1 MHIKS
6 LFSFRNGVSR
16 SAAHESGA
24 GIIVFLMMA
33 LVFVP
38 IIAAHAAMLWQAGR
52 ADIALPQIAGI
63 VNLIVR
69 AFCGGDPVGVVGR
82 QSCCNVSM

>member
-38 IIAAHAAMLWQAGR
+38 IIAAHAAMLWQEGL
-52 ADIALPQIAGI
+52 ADIAQPQIAAI
-63 VNLIVR
+63 VNMIVP
-69 AFCGGDPVGVVGR
+69 AF
-82 QSCCNVSM
+82 